1 VVVSNNVCIVLAG
14 NPTSFQATL
23 LYAGF
28 FVCKLKKISNETISG
43 HQDEEEEDDVDMS
56 IKEESFKSHILEDAA
71 PQPGKR
77 KKNRKNKSKDDLN
90 EETPAPSVEPDA
102 EVQPK
107 KGGPRVRGIYK
118 KAMAELKAEMEA
130 AALKN
135 SKEKQ
140 TTAKPAKV
148 EKKKAKKKKSSV

>member
-1 VVVSNNVCIVLAG
+1 M
-14 NPTSFQATL
+14 
-23 LYAGF
+23 
-28 FVCKLKKISNETISG
+28 KKISNETISP

-56 IKEESFKSHILEDAA
+56 IKEESFKSHILEDDA

-77 KKNRKNKSKDDLN
+77 KKSRKSKLKDDLD
-90 EETPAPSVEPDA
+90 EEAPAQTVEPNA

-107 KGGPRVRGIYK
+107 KGPRVRGIYK

-135 SKEKQ
+135 SKEQK
-140 TTAKPAKV
+140 TMEKPEKV
-148 EKKKAKKKKSSV
+148 EKKKSKKKKSK